1 MRFHVATAVKVE
13 GDSTLPWPRG
23 WNAIPHCD
31 GREGGTRFL
40 ICPGIKE
47 DRHAPNEF

>member
-31 GREGGTRFL
+31 GREGGTRFR
-40 ICPGIKE
+40 IAMAE
-47 DRHAPNEF
+47 RVERDS